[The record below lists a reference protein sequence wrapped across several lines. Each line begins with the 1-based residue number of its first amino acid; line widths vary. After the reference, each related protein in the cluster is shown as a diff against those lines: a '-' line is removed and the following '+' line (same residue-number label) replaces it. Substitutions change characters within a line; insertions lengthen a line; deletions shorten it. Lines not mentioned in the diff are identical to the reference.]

1 MKILIIED
9 DDAVALAI
17 ASLLEEAGHRAVR
30 VPDGHQALRELRSGE
45 RTCVILLDMTMPR
58 MNGWQFREE
67 QLKDKALA
75 DIPVILCT
83 ADGRAREK
91 ARAIG
96 AAGWLRK
103 PLDPDR
109 LLRAVHEHCRG
120 TPTSA

>member
-30 VPDGHQALRELRSGE
+30 VPDGRQALRELRSGE
-45 RTCVILLDMTMPR
+45 RTSVILLDMTMPG

-83 ADGRAREK
+83 ADGRAKEK
-91 ARAIG
+91 AREIG

-103 PLDPDR
+103 PVDPDR

-120 TPTSA
+120 TPPSA